1 MDEINKQ
8 LKKLDELRDKMNAMS
23 ALTDK
28 LKDMDAFKDQLDA
41 LQVNVAQHYKLC
53 FNAMAV
59 TFYSLKITGF

>member
-41 LQVNVAQHYKLC
+41 LQVNVKQHYILC
-53 FNAMAV
+53 FNGIED
-59 TFYSLKITGF
+59 FQPKDYCF